1 MPDNGHLRG
10 EEVGVR
16 LSAASQ
22 TAGAPSTAAIE
33 RERLLHRATDDTI
46 ALVLAG
52 GRGSRLKELTEHR
65 SKPSLYF
72 GGKYR
77 VVDVA
82 LSNCINS
89 GLRRIAVLMH

>member
-1 MPDNGHLRG
+1 MKPTPNQ
-10 EEVGVR
+10 R
-16 LSAASQ
+16 LSN
-22 TAGAPSTAAIE
+22 
-33 RERLLHRATDDTI
+33 RAM
-46 ALVLAG
+46 AFVLAG